1 MEIRIVVPTA
11 PAPSAS
17 TTVPKPPQPNQ
28 KVLGANVPKAPRK
41 DLQVDAAAK
50 ASVKAPQAPPI
61 PKIRADLRFDESINR
76 VVGRIVDES
85 TGKEIREMP
94 PEELRRL
101 YAKTRAMLGPLVDE
115 KV

>member
-1 MEIRIVVPTA
+1 MDIRIVVPTA

-17 TTVPKPPQPNQ
+17 TTVPKPPQPDQ

-41 DLQVDAAAK
+41 DLQVDTAVK
-50 ASVKAPQAPPI
+50 ASAAPKAPPV
-61 PKIRADLRFDESINR
+61 PKIRADLRYDESINR

-94 PEELRRL
+94 PEALRRF

-115 KV
+115 KA

>member
-28 KVLGANVPKAPRK
+28 KVLGATVPKAPRT
-41 DLQVDAAAK
+41 DLPVDTAVK
-50 ASVKAPQAPPI
+50 ASAAPKAPPI
-61 PKIRADLRFDESINR
+61 PKIHAELRYDESINR
-76 VVGRIVDES
+76 VVGLVVDES
-85 TGKEIREMP
+85 TGKTIQEFP
-94 PEELRRL
+94 PEGLRAL

-115 KV
+115 KA